1 MDQPVSSVQL
11 SSAVI
16 DCLKRRASVR
26 AFTTEPVPDEIIEAV
41 LGAAK
46 HAPTSSNL
54 QAYSFVVVRDP
65 ETKATLADLAGG
77 QQHINEAAAMI
88 AICADINRLGHVIE
102 SGGGNLAKGHLEMS
116 LVAVIDAALVGMS
129 ASLAADSL
137 GLGGC
142 MIGGM
147 RNDPVG
153 VAKALGL
160 PDGVFVAFG
169 MTLGWPSE
177 RPPSKPRYAN
187 EGLIHWERY
196 EAKPLDTLTARYNA
210 DLEAQKEATGR
221 ADGVP
226 WAERLA
232 LGFSQPKRAE
242 LKAALSELGFDF
254 D

>member
-1 MDQPVSSVQL
+1 VDQPASTDHL

-26 AFTTEPVPDEIIEAV
+26 AFTTEPVPDEMIEAV
-41 LGAAK
+41 LNAAK

-54 QAYSFVVVRDP
+54 QAYSFVVVRDTD
-65 ETKATLADLAGG
+65 TKAILAELAGG
-77 QQHINEAAAMI
+77 QQHINEASVMV

-102 SGGGNLAKGHLEMS
+102 IGGGSLAHGHLEMS

-147 RNDPVG
+147 RNDPLG

-160 PDGVFVAFG
+160 PTGVFVAFG
-169 MTLGWPSE
+169 MTLGWPAE
-177 RPPSKPRYAN
+177 RPPSKPRYAD

-196 EAKPLDTLTARYNA
+196 EAKPLDILTANYNA
-210 DLEAQKEATGR
+210 DLEAQKVTTGR

-232 LGFSQPKRAE
+232 KGFSQPKRTE
-242 LKAALSELGFDF
+242 LKAVLSELGFDF
-254 D
+254 E